1 MTQSATLVHWAT
13 PADII
18 IPKDELLMSI
28 DIYTSSII
36 MTSHWEDS
44 KYIRMV
50 SPDDLATALTA
61 KIDLSTGILPPNTLW
76 WKRTAATYTTAL
88 WRPPQVW
95 RAALQNEPF
104 QPPLRYM
111 LPMPGLIF
119 ICSPNRPPWV
129 YAAKERPIGLS
140 HPLYH
145 APTFNVFTTGRVCPG
160 THSFPDDA
168 TNVPDSFFQSLFSLT
183 GDTHNRSIKHPNDLK
198 ALWDEINAK
207 EEYPL
212 EDLVQAGTLADAE
225 SASSQHL
232 LTL

>member
-1 MTQSATLVHWAT
+1 MTQSATLVQWAT
-13 PADII
+13 PPDITV
-18 IPKDELLMSI
+18 PKDDLLMSI

-36 MTSHWEDS
+36 MTSHREDS

-61 KIDLSTGILPPNTLW
+61 KIGLSTGILPANTLW
-76 WKRTAATYTTAL
+76 WKRTAASCTTAL

-95 RAALQNEPF
+95 RAALQHEPF
-104 QPPLRYM
+104 QPPLRFM

-119 ICSPNRPPWV
+119 ICSPNRAPWV
-129 YAAKERPIGLS
+129 YAAKERPTAPSDPI
-140 HPLYH
+140 YH
-145 APTFNVFTTGRVCPG
+145 APTFNVFKTGRVCPG
-160 THSFPDDA
+160 SHSFPDDP
-168 TNVPDSFFQSLFSLT
+168 TEVPDSFFQSFFSLT
-183 GDTHNRSIKHPNDLK
+183 GDTHNRSIKHPKDLK

-212 EDLVQAGTLADAE
+212 EDLVQAGTLAEADHVSGQQA
-225 SASSQHL
+225 